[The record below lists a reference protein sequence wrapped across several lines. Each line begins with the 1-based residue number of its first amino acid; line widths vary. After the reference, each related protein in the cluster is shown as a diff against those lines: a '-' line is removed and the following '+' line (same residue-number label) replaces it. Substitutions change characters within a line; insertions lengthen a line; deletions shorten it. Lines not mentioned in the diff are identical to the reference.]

1 MQFRRAF
8 GFRQL
13 RTRLAVLYAGLFA
26 IAMLCVSGLLYG
38 VVVHNSKAQVRQ
50 ELIANGT
57 VFDRLWD
64 QQTSQLRGA
73 AGLLARDF
81 GFRAAVAT
89 HDRSTIESALTNL
102 RHRVGLSTAFI
113 VGVDGEVTGLTE
125 PREVQDAAALSTRLD
140 DGVTAGVAS
149 LGGQAHKIV
158 AAPIMAPALTGWV
171 VFAAELDQHEMR
183 TLERMSAIPLTAA
196 VYLRRPDGSWGG
208 ADESAS
214 AADPSVSRFIEANW
228 RHGGQPAD
236 IDGPNGQSIALA
248 KPLPT
253 IPGAP
258 SAVLLLQYPMRL
270 ALGPYQGLEIAI
282 AVIGLLG
289 LALVVLATWRMARS
303 ITLPISLLDAAAD
316 KLADGQ
322 LASVPVSSQDELGRL
337 AATFNRMSADI
348 VEREKRITQLAF
360 NDLLTGLPNRANFNQ
375 HIDHQLRLVD
385 RRGGE
390 VALLCMDLDNF
401 KSINDTLGHPT
412 GDELLR
418 RIATRLSEELGDAF
432 VARLGGDEFVLVKP
446 FTGESGAIDELA
458 RRALAAVEGPITVG
472 EHVLENK
479 ASIGIAIAPAYG
491 ANGNMLLRSAELAL
505 YKAKEAGRGTYRFF
519 EESMNALAQERRALE
534 VDLHHAL
541 ANGEFELH
549 YQPLFHLAADRV
561 GGFEALLRWNHPT
574 RGSVSPCEFI
584 PVAEET
590 GLIVPIGTWVMQ
602 EACRQ
607 AARWPDHVRVAVNVS
622 SIQFQ
627 RPGLSH
633 VVLQALQNSGLAPA
647 RLEIEITESIFLERS
662 DTILQLLHT
671 LRGLGVRIALD
682 DFGTGYSSLSY
693 LQSFPFDKIKIDRSF
708 VIALESRP
716 GAAAIVKA
724 IIDLA
729 GALGMETT
737 AEGVE
742 EQAQLAILAKQG
754 ATSIQGF
761 LFSKAVPAAQATALL
776 KSKLKQ
782 RAA

>member
-1 MQFRRAF
+1 MQIKRLF

-13 RTRLAVLYAGLFA
+13 RTRLTVLYAGLFA
-26 IAMLCVSGLLYG
+26 VAMLCIAGLLYG
-38 VVVHNSKAQVRQ
+38 VVAHNSKAQVRK
-50 ELIANGT
+50 ELVANGT
-57 VFDRLWD
+57 VYDRLWN
-64 QQTSQLRGA
+64 QQTSQLRAA

-89 HDRSTIESALTNL
+89 HDRNTIESALSNL
-102 RHRVGLSTAFI
+102 RQRVGLSTAFI
-113 VGVDGEVTGLTE
+113 VDINGTVTGLAD
-125 PREVQDAAALSTRLD
+125 PREAAEASALSTRLD
-140 DGVTAGVAS
+140 EGVTAGVVP

-171 VFAAELDQHEMR
+171 VFATELDQREMR
-183 TLERMSAIPLTAA
+183 GLERLSAIPLSAA
-196 VYLRRPDGSWGG
+196 VYQRRADGTWGG
-208 ADESAS
+208 ADVSTMAP
-214 AADPSVSRFIEANW
+214 DPAVSRFIDSNW
-228 RHGGQPAD
+228 RQGQPAE
-236 IDGPNGQSIALA
+236 IDGPGGLSIALA

-253 IPGAP
+253 VPGAP
-258 SAVLLLQYPMRL
+258 PAVLLLQYPMRL
-270 ALGPYQGLEIAI
+270 ALSPYRPLEIAI
-282 AVIGLLG
+282 AVIGILG
-289 LALVVLATWRMARS
+289 LGLVVLATWRMARS
-303 ITLPISLLDAAAD
+303 ITLPISLLDAAAG

-322 LASVPVSSQDELGRL
+322 LASVPISSQDELGRL
-337 AATFNRMSADI
+337 AATFNRMSSDI
-348 VEREKRITQLAF
+348 VEREKRITHLAF

-375 HIDHQLRLVD
+375 HLDHQLRLVE
-385 RRGGE
+385 RRGGH

-401 KSINDTLGHPT
+401 KAINDTLGHPT

-418 RIATRLSEELGDAF
+418 RIAARLGEELGDIF
-432 VARLGGDEFVLVKP
+432 VARLGGDEFVMVRA
-446 FTGESGAIDELA
+446 FGGDTGAIDELA
-458 RRALAAVEGPITVG
+458 RRALAAVEAPIHIN

-479 ASIGIAIAPAYG
+479 ASIGIAIAPADG
-491 ANGNMLLRSAELAL
+491 GNNNALLRSAELAL

-519 EESMNALAQERRALE
+519 EESMNALAQARRSLE
-534 VDLHHAL
+534 VDLRYAL
-541 ANGEFELH
+541 SNGELELH
-549 YQPLFHLAADRV
+549 YQPLVNLAADEV
-561 GGFEALLRWNHPT
+561 CGFEALLRWNHPK
-574 RGSVSPCEFI
+574 RGSISPAEFI
-584 PVAEET
+584 PIAEET
-590 GLIVPIGTWVMQ
+590 GLIVQIGTWVLQ

-607 AARWPDHVRVAVNVS
+607 ATQWPDHIRVAVNVS

-633 VVLQALQNSGLAPA
+633 VVLQALQNSGLKPE

-662 DTILQLLHT
+662 ESTLQLLHT

-708 VIALESRP
+708 VIALLSRP

-729 GALGMETT
+729 DALGMETT

-742 EQAQLAILAKQG
+742 EQSQLAILAKQG

-761 LFSKAVPAAQATALL
+761 LFSKPIPANDATRLI
-776 KSKLKQ
+776 KSKLKL

>member
-1 MQFRRAF
+1 MVLMRPF

-26 IAMLCVSGLLYG
+26 IAMLCIAGLLYG
-38 VVVHNSKAQVRQ
+38 VVVHNSKAQVRK

-73 AGLLARDF
+73 AGVLARDF

-89 HDRSTIESALTNL
+89 NDRGTIESALSNL
-102 RHRVGLSTAFI
+102 RQRVGLRTAFI
-113 VGVDGEVTGLTE
+113 IDVDGNVTGLAE
-125 PREVQDAAALSTRLD
+125 RGEVREASALSGRLD
-140 DGVTAGVAS
+140 QGMVAGVAP
-149 LGGQAHKIV
+149 LGNRAHKIV
-158 AAPIMAPALTGWV
+158 AAPIMAPALMGWV
-171 VFAAELDQHEMR
+171 VFAAELDQQEMR
-183 TLERMSAIPLTAA
+183 SLERLSAIPLSAA
-196 VYLRRPDGSWGG
+196 VYQRREDGSWRG
-208 ADESAS
+208 ADEATKTPDLAISS
-214 AADPSVSRFIEANW
+214 FIEANW
-228 RHGGQPAD
+228 RHGQPAE
-236 IDGPNGQSIALA
+236 IDGAGGLSIALA

-253 IPGAP
+253 VPGAP
-258 SAVLLLQYPMRL
+258 PAVLLLQYPMRL
-270 ALGPYQGLEIAI
+270 ALRPYRPLEIAI
-282 AVIGLLG
+282 AVIGVLG
-289 LALVVLATWRMARS
+289 LALVVMATWRMARS

-322 LASVPVSSQDELGRL
+322 LASVPVNSQDELGRL
-337 AATFNRMSADI
+337 ASTFNRMASDI
-348 VEREKRITQLAF
+348 VDREQRITHLAF
-360 NDLLTGLPNRANFNQ
+360 NDLLTGLPNRANFTQ
-375 HIDHQLRLVD
+375 HLEHQLRMVE
-385 RRGGE
+385 RRGGH

-401 KSINDTLGHPT
+401 KAINDTLGHPT

-418 RIATRLSEELGDAF
+418 RIALRLGEELGDAF

-446 FTGESGAIDELA
+446 FDGEAGTIDELA
-458 RRALAAVEGPITVG
+458 RRALAAVEVPIQIN
-472 EHVLENK
+472 EHALDGK
-479 ASIGIAIAPAYG
+479 ASIGIAIAPADG
-491 ANGNMLLRSAELAL
+491 TNNNSLLRSAELAL

-519 EESMNALAQERRALE
+519 EEPMNAIAQSRRAIE
-534 VDLHHAL
+534 VDLRHAL
-541 ANGEFELH
+541 GKGELELH
-549 YQPLFHLAADRV
+549 YQPLFHLAADRI
-561 GGFEALLRWNHPT
+561 GGFEALLRWNHPI
-574 RGSVSPCEFI
+574 RGAISPTEFI
-584 PVAEET
+584 PIAEET
-590 GLIVPIGTWVMQ
+590 GLIVQIGTWVMQ

-607 AARWPDHVRVAVNVS
+607 AAQWPEHVRVAVNVS

-633 VVLQALQNSGLAPA
+633 VVLQALQNSGLQPE

-662 DTILQLLHT
+662 DSTLQLLHT
-671 LRGLGVRIALD
+671 LRGLGVRVALD

-708 VIALESRP
+708 VVALQTRP

-729 GALGMETT
+729 DALGMETT

-742 EQAQLAILAKQG
+742 EPGQLATLQKQG

-761 LFSKAVPAAQATALL
+761 LFSRPLPAPEATRLL
-776 KSKLKQ
+776 KSRLKL

>member
-1 MQFRRAF
+1 MPFRPAIR
-8 GFRQL
+8 FRQL

-26 IAMLCVSGLLYG
+26 VAMLCVAGLLFG
-38 VVVHNSKAQVRQ
+38 VVQHNSKAQVRQ

-89 HDRSTIESALTNL
+89 HDRNTIESALANL

-113 VGVDGEVTGLTE
+113 VGVDGDVTGLRE
-125 PREVQDAAALSTRLD
+125 RREVPDAAALSTRLD
-140 DGVTAGVAS
+140 EGVTAGVANF
-149 LGGQAHKIV
+149 GGQAHKIV

-183 TLERMSAIPLTAA
+183 ALERLSAIPLSAA
-196 VYLRRPDGSWGG
+196 VYVRRTDGSWGG
-208 ADESAS
+208 ADASAK
-214 AADPSVSRFIEANW
+214 AADPSVSRFIETNW
-228 RHGGQPAD
+228 HQGQPAE
-236 IDGPNGQSIALA
+236 IEGPGGLSIALA

-253 IPGAP
+253 VPGSP
-258 SAVLLLQYPMRL
+258 PAVLLLQYPMRL
-270 ALGPYQGLEIAI
+270 ALSPYRPLEIAI
-282 AVIGLLG
+282 AVIGVLG

-303 ITLPISLLDAAAD
+303 ITLPISLLDAAAG

-360 NDLLTGLPNRANFNQ
+360 NDLLTDLPNRANFNQ
-375 HIDHQLRLVD
+375 HIEHQLRLVE
-385 RRGGE
+385 RRGGH

-401 KSINDTLGHPT
+401 KSVNDTLGHPT

-418 RIATRLSEELGDAF
+418 RIASRLGEELGDAF

-446 FTGESGAIDELA
+446 FAGETGAIDEMA
-458 RRALAAVEGPITVG
+458 RRALAAIEGPIHIS

-479 ASIGIAIAPAYG
+479 ASIGIAIAPADG
-491 ANGNMLLRSAELAL
+491 TNANNLLRSAELAL

-519 EESMNALAQERRALE
+519 EESMNVLAQERRALE
-534 VDLHHAL
+534 VDLRHAL
-541 ANGEFELH
+541 ANGELELH
-549 YQPLFHLAADRV
+549 YQPLFHLAADQV
-561 GGFEALLRWNHPT
+561 GGFEALLRWKHPK
-574 RGSVSPCEFI
+574 RGYVSPAEFI
-584 PVAEET
+584 PIAEET
-590 GLIVPIGTWVMQ
+590 GLIVPIGTWVVQ

-607 AARWPDHVRVAVNVS
+607 AARWPDHVRIAVNVS
-622 SIQFQ
+622 SLQFQ
-627 RPGLSH
+627 RAGLSH

-662 DTILQLLHT
+662 DSTLQLLHS

-708 VIALESRP
+708 VIALQSRP

-729 GALGMETT
+729 DALGMETT

-742 EQAQLAILAKQG
+742 EQDQLAILARQG

-761 LFSKAVPAAQATALL
+761 LFSKAVPGDEATALL
-776 KSKLKQ
+776 EAKLKL

>member
-1 MQFRRAF
+1 MLLKPLF

-26 IAMLCVSGLLYG
+26 IAMLCIAGLLYA
-38 VVVHNSKAQVRQ
+38 VVVHNSKAQVRK

-64 QQTSQLRGA
+64 QQTGQLRGA
-73 AGLLARDF
+73 AGVLARDF

-89 HDRSTIESALTNL
+89 NDRGTIVSALSNL
-102 RHRVGLSTAFI
+102 RQRVGQRTAFI
-113 VGVDGEVTGLTE
+113 VDVDGNVIGLTE
-125 PREVQDAAALSTRLD
+125 PREAKEASALSTRLD
-140 DGVTAGVAS
+140 QGVIAGVAP
-149 LGGQAHKIV
+149 LGNRAHKIV
-158 AAPIMAPALTGWV
+158 AAPIMAPALMGWV

-183 TLERMSAIPLTAA
+183 SLERLSAIPLSAA
-196 VYLRRPDGSWGG
+196 VYQRREDGSWRG
-208 ADESAS
+208 ADEATK
-214 AADPSVSRFIEANW
+214 APDPTVSSFIEANW
-228 RHGGQPAD
+228 RHGQPAE
-236 IDGPNGQSIALA
+236 IDGAGGLSIALA
-248 KPLPT
+248 KPLP
-253 IPGAP
+253 IVPGAP
-258 SAVLLLQYPMRL
+258 PAVLLLQYPMRL
-270 ALGPYQGLEIAI
+270 ALSPYRPLEIAI
-282 AVIGLLG
+282 AVIGVFG
-289 LALVVLATWRMARS
+289 VALVVMATWRMARS

-337 AATFNRMSADI
+337 ASTFNRMASDI
-348 VEREKRITQLAF
+348 VEREQRITHLAF
-360 NDLLTGLPNRANFNQ
+360 NDLLTGLPNRANFTQ
-375 HIDHQLRLVD
+375 HLDHQLRLVE
-385 RRGGE
+385 RRGGH

-401 KSINDTLGHPT
+401 KAINDTLGHPT

-418 RIATRLSEELGDAF
+418 RIAIRLNEELGDVF
-432 VARLGGDEFVLVKP
+432 VARLGGDEFVLVQP
-446 FTGESGAIDELA
+446 FGGEAGAIDELA
-458 RRALAAVEGPITVG
+458 RRALAAVEVPIHIN
-472 EHVLENK
+472 EHVLDGK
-479 ASIGIAIAPAYG
+479 ASVGIAIAPADG
-491 ANGNMLLRSAELAL
+491 TNNNTLMRSAELAL

-519 EESMNALAQERRALE
+519 EEPMNALAQSRRAIE
-534 VDLHHAL
+534 VDLRHAL
-541 ANGEFELH
+541 GKGELELH
-549 YQPLFHLAADRV
+549 YQPLFYLAADRV

-574 RGSVSPCEFI
+574 RGAISPAEFI
-584 PVAEET
+584 PIAEET
-590 GLIVPIGTWVMQ
+590 GLIVQIGSWVMQ

-607 AARWPDHVRVAVNVS
+607 AAQWPEHVRVAVNVS

-633 VVLQALQNSGLAPA
+633 VVLQALQNSGLKPD

-662 DTILQLLHT
+662 DTTLQLLHT
-671 LRGLGVRIALD
+671 LRGLGVRVALD

-708 VIALESRP
+708 VIALETRP

-742 EQAQLAILAKQG
+742 EAGQLAILRKQG

-761 LFSKAVPAAQATALL
+761 LFSRPLPAAEATRLL
-776 KSKLKQ
+776 KSRLKL

>member
-1 MQFRRAF
+1 MRLKRHF

-26 IAMLCVSGLLYG
+26 VGMLCIAGLLFG
-38 VVVHNSKAQVRQ
+38 VVAHNSKLQVRQ

-73 AGLLARDF
+73 VGLLARDF

-89 HDRSTIESALTNL
+89 NDKNTIESALVNL

-113 VGVDGEVTGLTE
+113 VDVNGTVTGLPE
-125 PREVQDAAALSTRLD
+125 PREIPDASALSTRLD
-140 DGVTAGVAS
+140 EGVTAGVAN

-171 VFAAELDQHEMR
+171 VFAAELDQREMR
-183 TLERMSAIPLTAA
+183 ALERMSAIPLTAA
-196 VYLRRPDGSWGG
+196 VYMRRADGSWGG
-208 ADESAS
+208 TDASAK
-214 AADPSVSRFIEANW
+214 AADPLVSRFIEANW
-228 RHGGQPAD
+228 HRGQPAE
-236 IDGPNGQSIALA
+236 IDGPGGLSIALA

-253 IPGAP
+253 VPGAP
-258 SAVLLLQYPMRL
+258 PAILLLQYPMRE
-270 ALGPYQGLEIAI
+270 ALGPYRPLEIAI
-282 AVIGLLG
+282 AVIGIFGFG
-289 LALVVLATWRMARS
+289 LIVLATWRMARS
-303 ITLPISLLDAAAD
+303 ITLPISLLDAAAG

-337 AATFNRMSADI
+337 AATFNRMSSDI

-375 HIDHQLRLVD
+375 HLDHQLRIVE
-385 RRGGE
+385 RRGGN

-401 KSINDTLGHPT
+401 KGVNDTLGHPT

-418 RIATRLSEELGDAF
+418 RIAARLREELGDIF
-432 VARLGGDEFVLVKP
+432 VARLGGDEFVMVKA
-446 FTGESGAIDELA
+446 FGGDTGAIDDLA
-458 RRALAAVEGPITVG
+458 RRALAAVEAPIQIN
-472 EHVLENK
+472 EHALENK
-479 ASIGIAIAPAYG
+479 ASIGIAIAPADG
-491 ANGNMLLRSAELAL
+491 VNENSLLRSAELAL

-519 EESMNALAQERRALE
+519 EESMNVLAQARRSLE
-534 VDLHHAL
+534 VDLRQAL
-541 ANGEFELH
+541 TNGELELH
-549 YQPLFHLAADRV
+549 YQPLFHLRADRV
-561 GGFEALLRWNHPT
+561 GGFEALLRWNHPK
-574 RGSVSPCEFI
+574 RGPVSPAEFI
-584 PVAEET
+584 PIAEET
-590 GLIVPIGTWVMQ
+590 GLIVQIGAWVMQ

-607 AARWPDHVRVAVNVS
+607 ATRWPDHVRIAVNVS
-622 SIQFQ
+622 SIQFR

-633 VVLQALQNSGLAPA
+633 VVLQALQNSGLKPE
-647 RLEIEITESIFLERS
+647 RLEIEITESLFLERS
-662 DTILQLLHT
+662 ESTLHLLHT
-671 LRGLGVRIALD
+671 LRGLGVRVALD

-693 LQSFPFDKIKIDRSF
+693 LQSFPFDKLKIDRSF
-708 VIALESRP
+708 VMALQSRP

-724 IIDLA
+724 IVDLA
-729 GALGMETT
+729 DALGMETT

-742 EQAQLAILAKQG
+742 EQSQLAILSRQG

-761 LFSKAVPAAQATALL
+761 LFSKAVPADEATRLL
-776 KSKLKQ
+776 DSKLKL

>member
-1 MQFRRAF
+1 MRLTRRF

-26 IAMLCVSGLLYG
+26 VAMLCVAGLLYG
-38 VVVHNSKAQVRQ
+38 VVAQNSKAQVRR

-89 HDRSTIESALTNL
+89 NDRNTIESALANL
-102 RHRVGLSTAFI
+102 RQRVGLSTAFI
-113 VGVDGEVTGLTE
+113 IDINGHVTGL
-125 PREVQDAAALSTRLD
+125 PDLREAREASALAMRLD
-140 DGVTAGVAS
+140 EGVAAGVAP

-171 VFAAELDQHEMR
+171 VFAAGLDQHEMR
-183 TLERMSAIPLTAA
+183 GLERLSAIPLRAA
-196 VYLRRPDGSWGG
+196 VYQRRQDRSWVGAGHGSRT
-208 ADESAS
+208 S
-214 AADPSVSRFIEANW
+214 DPAVSRFIEANW
-228 RHGGQPAD
+228 HRGQPAE
-236 IDGPNGQSIALA
+236 IEQPGGLTIALA
-248 KPLPT
+248 KPLP
-253 IPGAP
+253 IVPGAP
-258 SAVLLLQYPMRL
+258 PAVLLLQYPMRA
-270 ALGPYQGLEIAI
+270 ALGPYRALEIAI
-282 AVIGLLG
+282 GVIGIVGLL
-289 LALVVLATWRMARS
+289 LVVAATWRMARS

-322 LASVPVSSQDELGRL
+322 LASVPVTSQDELGRL

-348 VEREKRITQLAF
+348 MEREQRITQLAF

-375 HIDHQLRLVD
+375 HLDHHLRLIE
-385 RRGGE
+385 RRGGQ

-401 KSINDTLGHPT
+401 KALNDTLGHPT
-412 GDELLR
+412 GDQLLR
-418 RIATRLSEELGDAF
+418 RIAARLGEDLGDCF

-446 FTGESGAIDELA
+446 FGGEAGAIDELA
-458 RRALAAVEGPITVG
+458 RRTLAAVEVPIPIG
-472 EHVLENK
+472 EHLLESK
-479 ASIGIAIAPAYG
+479 ASIGIAIAPADG
-491 ANGNMLLRSAELAL
+491 ANSNNLLRSAELAL

-519 EESMNALAQERRALE
+519 EEPMNALAQARRLLE
-534 VDLHHAL
+534 IDLRHAL
-541 ANGEFELH
+541 ANGELELH

-561 GGFEALLRWNHPT
+561 GGFEALLRWKHPI
-574 RGSVSPCEFI
+574 RGYISPCEFI
-584 PVAEET
+584 PIAEET
-590 GLIVPIGTWVMQ
+590 GLIVQIGAWVLQ

-607 AARWPDHVRVAVNVS
+607 AARWPDHVRIAVNVS

-627 RPGLSH
+627 RPGLSPI
-633 VVLQALQNSGLAPA
+633 VLQALQNSGLRPD
-647 RLEIEITESIFLERS
+647 RLEIEITESIFLEHS
-662 DTILQLLHT
+662 DSTLHLLHT

-708 VIALESRP
+708 VIALQTRA

-729 GALGMETT
+729 QALGMETT

-742 EQAQLAILAKQG
+742 EESQLAILHNQG

-761 LFSKAVPAAQATALL
+761 LFSRPVPADEATQLL
-776 KSKLKQ
+776 QTKLKL

>member
-1 MQFRRAF
+1 MLFRRPF

-26 IAMLCVSGLLYG
+26 VAMLCVAGLLYG
-38 VVVHNSKAQVRQ
+38 VVAHNSKAQVRK
-50 ELIANGT
+50 ELVVNGT

-89 HDRSTIESALTNL
+89 HDRNTIESALVNL
-102 RHRVGLSTAFI
+102 RERVGLSTAFI
-113 VGVDGEVTGLTE
+113 VDVNGNVTGLE
-125 PREVQDAAALSTRLD
+125 DPREAKEASALSTRLD
-140 DGVTAGVAS
+140 EGVTAGVAP

-183 TLERMSAIPLTAA
+183 SLERLSAIPLTAA
-196 VYLRRPDGSWGG
+196 VYQRNDDGSWHG
-208 ADESAS
+208 ADRSTRAP
-214 AADPSVSRFIEANW
+214 DPAVSRFIEANW
-228 RHGGQPAD
+228 RQAQPAE
-236 IDGPNGQSIALA
+236 IDGPGGLSIALA
-248 KPLPT
+248 KRLPT
-253 IPGAP
+253 VPGAP
-258 SAVLLLQYPMRL
+258 PAVLLLQYPMRL
-270 ALGPYQGLEIAI
+270 ALRPYRPLEIAI
-282 AVIGLLG
+282 AVIGIFG
-289 LALVVLATWRMARS
+289 LALVVMATWRMARS
-303 ITLPISLLDAAAD
+303 ITLPISLLDAAAG

-322 LASVPVSSQDELGRL
+322 LVSVPIGGMDELGRL
-337 AATFNRMSADI
+337 AATFNRMSSDI
-348 VEREKRITQLAF
+348 VEREKRITHLAF
-360 NDLLTGLPNRANFNQ
+360 NDLLTSLPNRANFNQ
-375 HIDHQLRLVD
+375 HLDHQLRLVE
-385 RRGGE
+385 RRGGQ

-401 KSINDTLGHPT
+401 KAINDTLGHPT

-418 RIATRLSEELGDAF
+418 RIAARLGEEVGDIF
-432 VARLGGDEFVLVKP
+432 VARLGGDEFVMVKP
-446 FTGESGAIDELA
+446 FNGETGAIDELA
-458 RRALAAVEGPITVG
+458 RRALAAVEAPIHVN

-479 ASIGIAIAPAYG
+479 ASVGIAIAPADG
-491 ANGNMLLRSAELAL
+491 TNNNTLLRSAELAL

-519 EESMNALAQERRALE
+519 EESMNALAQARRALE
-534 VDLHHAL
+534 VDMRHAL
-541 ANGEFELH
+541 ANGELELH

-574 RGSVSPCEFI
+574 RGSIPPAEFI
-584 PVAEET
+584 PIAEET
-590 GLIVPIGTWVMQ
+590 GLIVQIGTWVIQ

-607 AARWPDHVRVAVNVS
+607 ATRWPEHVRIAVNVS

-633 VVLQALQNSGLAPA
+633 VVLQALQNSGLKPE

-662 DTILQLLHT
+662 DSTLQLLHT

-708 VIALESRP
+708 VMALQSRP

-729 GALGMETT
+729 DALGMETT

-742 EQAQLAILAKQG
+742 EASQLNILRRQG

-761 LFSKAVPAAQATALL
+761 LFSKAVPFDDATRLL
-776 KSKLKQ
+776 KTKLKLC
-782 RAA
+782 AA

>member
-1 MQFRRAF
+1 MGLPRAF
-8 GFRQL
+8 RFRQL

-26 IAMLCVSGLLYG
+26 VAMLCVAGLLFG
-38 VVVHNSKAQVRQ
+38 MVAHNSQAQVRQ

-89 HDRSTIESALTNL
+89 HDRNTVESALANL

-113 VGVDGEVTGLTE
+113 VDVNGAVTGLAD
-125 PREVQDAAALSTRLD
+125 PREASDASSLSTRLD
-140 DGVTAGVAS
+140 EGVTAGVAS

-171 VFAAELDQHEMR
+171 VFATELDQREMR
-183 TLERMSAIPLTAA
+183 GLERLSAIPLSAA
-196 VYLRRPDGSWGG
+196 VYVRRSDGSWGG
-208 ADESAS
+208 ADASAK
-214 AADPSVSRFIEANW
+214 AADPSVGRFIEANW
-228 RHGGQPAD
+228 RQSQP
-236 IDGPNGQSIALA
+236 GPITGPAGVSIALA

-253 IPGAP
+253 VPGTP
-258 SAVLLLQYPMRL
+258 QAVLLLQYPMRL
-270 ALGPYQGLEIAI
+270 ALSPYRPLEIAI
-282 AVIGLLG
+282 GVIGVLG
-289 LALVVLATWRMARS
+289 LVLVVLATWRMARS
-303 ITLPISLLDAAAD
+303 ITLPISLLDAAAG

-322 LASVPVSSQDELGRL
+322 LASVPVGSHDELGRL
-337 AATFNRMSADI
+337 AATFNRMSSDI

-360 NDLLTGLPNRANFNQ
+360 NDLLTALPNRANFNQ
-375 HIDHQLRLVD
+375 HIDHQLRLVG
-385 RRGGE
+385 RRGGQ

-401 KSINDTLGHPT
+401 KAINDTLGHPT

-418 RIATRLSEELGDAF
+418 RVAARLGEQVGDVF
-432 VARLGGDEFVLVKP
+432 VARLGGDEFVLVRP
-446 FTGESGAIDELA
+446 FDGDTAAIDDLA
-458 RRALAAVEGPITVG
+458 RRALAAVEAPTHIG
-472 EHVLENK
+472 EHVLDNK
-479 ASIGIAIAPAYG
+479 ASIGIAIAPADG
-491 ANGNMLLRSAELAL
+491 ANGNALLRSAELAL

-534 VDLHHAL
+534 VDLRQAL
-541 ANGEFELH
+541 GNGELELH
-549 YQPLFHLAADRV
+549 YQPLFHLGADRV

-574 RGSVSPCEFI
+574 RGYVSPVEFI

-590 GLIVPIGTWVMQ
+590 GLIVPIGTWVLQ

-662 DTILQLLHT
+662 DSILQLLHS

-708 VIALESRP
+708 VMELQSRP

-742 EQAQLAILAKQG
+742 ETAQLAILRKQG

-761 LFSKAVPAAQATALL
+761 LFSKAVPADEATALL
-776 KSKLKQ
+776 KAKLKL

>member
-1 MQFRRAF
+1 MRFKRHF

-26 IAMLCVSGLLYG
+26 IGMLCVAGLLFG
-38 VVVHNSKAQVRQ
+38 VVAHNSKVQVRQ

-89 HDRSTIESALTNL
+89 NDKNTIESALVNL

-113 VGVDGEVTGLTE
+113 IDVNGTVTGLPE
-125 PREVQDAAALSTRLD
+125 PREIPDASALSTRLD
-140 DGVTAGVAS
+140 EGVTAGVAN

-171 VFAAELDQHEMR
+171 VFAAELDQREMR
-183 TLERMSAIPLTAA
+183 LLERMSAIPLTAA
-196 VYLRRPDGSWGG
+196 VYMRRSDGNWGG
-208 ADESAS
+208 ADAS
-214 AADPSVSRFIEANW
+214 ARTADPSISRFIEANW
-228 RHGGQPAD
+228 RRGQPAE
-236 IDGPNGQSIALA
+236 IDGPGGLSIALA

-253 IPGAP
+253 VPGSP
-258 SAVLLLQYPMRL
+258 PAVLLLQYPMRL
-270 ALGPYQGLEIAI
+270 ALSPYRPLEIAI
-282 AVIGLLG
+282 AVIGVLG
-289 LALVVLATWRMARS
+289 LGLVVLATWRMARS
-303 ITLPISLLDAAAD
+303 ITLPISLLDAAAG

-322 LASVPVSSQDELGRL
+322 LASVPISSQDELGRL
-337 AATFNRMSADI
+337 AATFNRMSSDI
-348 VEREKRITQLAF
+348 VEREKRITHLAF

-375 HIDHQLRLVD
+375 HLEHQLRMVER
-385 RRGGE
+385 RRGN

-401 KSINDTLGHPT
+401 KGVNDTLGHPT

-418 RIATRLSEELGDAF
+418 GIATRLSEELGDIF
-432 VARLGGDEFVLVKP
+432 VARLGGDEFVLVKA
-446 FTGESGAIDELA
+446 FGGDTGAIDELA
-458 RRALAAVEGPITVG
+458 RRALAAVEAPIQVN
-472 EHVLENK
+472 EHLLESK
-479 ASIGIAIAPAYG
+479 ASIGIAIAPADG
-491 ANGNMLLRSAELAL
+491 TSDNALLRSAELAL

-519 EESMNALAQERRALE
+519 EEPMNAVAQARRSIE
-534 VDLHHAL
+534 VDLRQAL
-541 ANGEFELH
+541 VNGELELH
-549 YQPLFHLAADRV
+549 YQPLFHLSADRV

-574 RGSVSPCEFI
+574 RGSIPPVEFI
-584 PVAEET
+584 PIAEET
-590 GLIVPIGTWVMQ
+590 GLIVQIGAWVVQ

-607 AARWPDHVRVAVNVS
+607 AALWPDHVRVAVNVS
-622 SIQFQ
+622 SVQFQ

-633 VVLQALQNSGLAPA
+633 VVLQALQNSGLRPD
-647 RLEIEITESIFLERS
+647 RLEIEITESLFLERS
-662 DTILQLLHT
+662 DSTLQLLHT

-708 VIALESRP
+708 VVALLSRP
-716 GAAAIVKA
+716 GAGAIVKA

-729 GALGMETT
+729 DALGMETT

-742 EQAQLAILAKQG
+742 EQPQLAILRRQG

-761 LFSKAVPAAQATALL
+761 LFSRPVPAGEATRLL
-776 KSKLKQ
+776 ESKLES